1 MSNKL
6 NNSRKEQIAES
17 WAMNDRNEFFNNL
30 LVRNKEILDKIWS
43 EKIEIYLVEKMKRLS
58 IDELE
63 NLKYLLSV
71 FHWKFFDNN
80 ASFYNNLYWMLVTWI
95 LLPEYVKDWQQEDVN
110 KEIDNII
117 GRVLNK
123 MNVKLLWKN
132 NFLINMWDY
141 DSFVKELQHTWLQ
154 DRFFE
159 IGWKIPFNTFYANP
173 DIWCYES
180 LIPLRISEVVKK
192 TQESENEVKS
202 KDVKKQKNLVNLISQ
217 DYLKD
222 FIVNFFAAKP
232 KNWTIVLNWDFFDW
246 KYSWFVIETKKV
258 VDEEGN
264 HGWNVG
270 DIYNSFLISHPDLS
284 IDFDFSMFAWEF
296 FDLFEKFLELNV
308 LVINELMNK
317 FGGVES
323 KKIYTFSTKSL
334 LFQKKIESDTVINE
348 ELNEK
353 FKHMLL
359 KVKTP
364 VYFSEVGWQDEA
376 KQKLKDIVVAF
387 KNEQILKSWAT
398 KPTSWIIFEWPS
410 WTGKTLLA
418 KATASEIDAEVYNIK
433 LTDIATNAF
442 INSWANN
449 IANLF
454 KFIRQKATKEK
465 KKIVVIL
472 DELDALF
479 KKRSWERQSDED
491 KKIVNVFLSELNWFD
506 DLENVI
512 FIWTTNNIHDIDDA
526 VLRSGRMSVK
536 IKVWLPDE
544 KWLEEIYNVHINK
557 AKKATKRKIFSEDI
571 DIKLFTKKSKW
582 LTWADIEDIIRE
594 TLFKKAMLEIGG
606 NINEELIVKNE
617 DIIKTIEEFLLKTK
631 GKKKI
636 IWFDINEVLIVKNED
651 TTKTKDKKNK
661 IWIDINSSN

>member
-30 LVRNKEILDKIWS
+30 LIRNKEILDKIWS

-110 KEIDNII
+110 KELDNII

-141 DSFVKELQHTWLQ
+141 ESFVKELQHTWLQ

-159 IGWKIPFNTFYANP
+159 IGWKIPFNTFYVNS

-180 LIPLRISEVVKK
+180 LIPLKISEIVEK

-246 KYSWFVIETKKV
+246 KYSWFVIEIKKN
-258 VDEEGN
+258 VDEDGSY
-264 HGWNVG
+264 GWNVG

-284 IDFDFSMFAWEF
+284 IDFDFYMFAWMY
-296 FDLFEKFLELNV
+296 FDLFEKLVELNV
-308 LVINELMNK
+308 LVINELMNR

-334 LFQKKIESDTVINE
+334 LFQKKIESDTAINE

-526 VLRSGRMSVK
+526 VLRSGRMSAK
-536 IKVWLPDE
+536 IKVGLPDE

-571 DIKLFTKKSKW
+571 DIKLFIKKSKW

-606 NINEELIVKNE
+606 NTNEELIVKNE
-617 DIIKTIEEFLLKTK
+617 DIIKTIEEFLSKTK
-631 GKKKI
+631 GKKNK
-636 IWFDINEVLIVKNED
+636 IWFDIN
-651 TTKTKDKKNK
+651 
-661 IWIDINSSN
+661 SSN